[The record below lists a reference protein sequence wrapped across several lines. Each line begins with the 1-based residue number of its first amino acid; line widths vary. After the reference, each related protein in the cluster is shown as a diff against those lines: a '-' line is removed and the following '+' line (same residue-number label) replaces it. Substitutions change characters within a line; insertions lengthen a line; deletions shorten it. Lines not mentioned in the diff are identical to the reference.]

1 MFWND
6 GMRRKEFIVSL
17 PPSMSCDVLEWTWI
31 QQIGDESWHLC
42 LNLNDAAFMNHGESF
57 NIAPLDTASLEF
69 YAVRGK
75 LFSIF
80 SISVPG

>member
-6 GMRRKEFIVSL
+6 GMRWKEFIVSL